1 MKGFVKRLIK
11 LIRDEKGQALILTLI
26 LLVIGG
32 LTITPLLGLMGTGLL
47 TGQVYESKMHELYA
61 ADAGVEDGLW
71 QIKNE
76 QLGSGLFGPDDPNYD
91 PYAYYNFSSSYEW
104 DYSLPSEVN
113 SKAVTVNITNV
124 WIPKDIPAPDSE
136 TAREI
141 IEEGKLIITGSPSLA
156 GGSQYEIKIS
166 YSWNCSNDLLLDVN
180 TIGIW
185 LPPGFEYA
193 GNCSLEGEEYYTE
206 PDVTPH
212 KGGYAVVWNFASVRL
227 SRFPSSTSGSPLVIT
242 FTFKYIGSEGQNPDN
257 AVSWI
262 DTSGVPSITYTWD
275 GDVKIYKINSTATDP
290 DTEKQTTVESYT
302 SRVEMRK
309 LRSAVSGDYV
319 AVGNSLLTPT
329 GDVNYRDQLYMKSSA
344 TIQSDDPDG
353 AGYIP
358 PDATVQAAFL
368 YWSGWIDCHYC
379 YKSGSQ
385 WQCGEIPELNY
396 DNYAPNNLTTLV
408 ETNARVNTVTLL
420 FGSGDPVTVPANNWQ
435 IFESTSTLLGMEWEG
450 TWIYNCRYDATN
462 LVKQL
467 IADEKLEPNGS
478 GTYTVKH
485 AVVESR
491 PGYDTYS
498 FPLFDT
504 GQETGYPLGTPAQY
518 PGGDQQSRYTYS
530 HAGWSLI
537 IIYSSPETEGHQ
549 LYLYDIDNPNFKFRE
564 AWGPSVAGGIDNPD
578 FDGDGSPGGTIS
590 GFLVPQPVEG
600 EVNAAKITCF
610 VGEGDLLK
618 EQDYMQV
625 NGESLPDG
633 TGVAWWNV
641 WNSESVGLTVPG
653 VDIDTFYVTWSSGIL
668 ESGDTSAQV
677 DLPTKSDGFTLIY
690 IILSFRSETTSGGVM
705 GFLIK

>member
-1 MKGFVKRLIK
+1 MKGAVKR
-11 LIRDEKGQALILTLI
+11 LIRDEKGQALILALM
-26 LLVIGG
+26 LLAVGG
-32 LTITPLLGLMGTGLL
+32 LIITPLLGLMSTGLF
-47 TGQVYESKMHELYA
+47 TGEAYEIKMHELYA
-61 ADAGVEDGLW
+61 ADAGVEDALW
-71 QIKNE
+71 RIKNVE
-76 QLGSGLFGPDDPNYD
+76 LADFLGGYD
-91 PYAYYNFSSSYEW
+91 EYDYYSQWSYSLNQSVN
-104 DYSLPSEVN
+104 DYSVN
-113 SKAVTVNITNV
+113 YTVANV
-124 WIPKDIPAPDSE
+124 WIPKDIPAPYPE
-136 TAREI
+136 TANRTIEQGTVI
-141 IEEGKLIITGSPSLA
+141 IAGNPPLA

-166 YSWNCSNDLLLDVN
+166 YQSCGYSVN
-180 TIGIW
+180 AVGIW
-185 LPPGFEYA
+185 LPPGFEYVV
-193 GNCSLEGEEYYTE
+193 GSSDLEKASGKPYYCE
-206 PDVTPH
+206 PDINPY
-212 KGGYAVVWNFASVRL
+212 KGGYAVVWDFVAPVPIAG
-227 SRFPSSTSGSPLVIT
+227 FPKSIKFD
-242 FTFKYIGSEGQNPDN
+242 FTGPEDQSPDN

-262 DTSGVPSITYTWD
+262 SYSTDSDDFTTWD
-275 GDVKIYKINSTATDP
+275 ADVKVYKISSTATDP
-290 DTEKQTTVESYT
+290 DTGTNTTVESYT

-309 LRSAVSGDYV
+309 LGSAVSGDYV

-329 GDVNYRDQLYMKSSA
+329 GDVNYRDQLYMQNSA

-396 DNYAPNNLTTLV
+396 DNYADNLTTLV

-462 LVKQL
+462 LVTQL

-485 AVVESR
+485 AVVEDR

-498 FPLFDT
+498 FKLHDT

-537 IIYSSPETEGHQ
+537 IIYSSPETKGHQ

-600 EVNAAKITCF
+600 EINAAKITCF
-610 VGEGDLLK
+610 VGEGDF
-618 EQDYMQV
+618 EYEHDYMQV

-633 TGVAWWNV
+633 TGIPLNNV
-641 WNSESVGLTVPG
+641 WNSNSVGLTVPG

-668 ESGDTSAQV
+668 ESGDTSARV

-690 IILSFRSETTSGGVM
+690 IILSFRSATTSGGVM
-705 GFLIK
+705 GYLIK